1 MKFVKVLN
9 ARDELL
15 LPRVKW
21 CASFACHAR
30 GLTFRRSLAPDEGL
44 ILVWRQAGIVVSS
57 ITMFFV
63 NFAIAAVWLDDE
75 RRVVHKT
82 LARPW
87 RPFYASPRPA
97 RYVLEGP
104 PALLERIAV
113 GDILS
118 FKETSG

>member
-1 MKFVKVLN
+1 MKFVTVLN
-9 ARDELL
+9 ARDEML
-15 LPRVKW
+15 LPRAKW
-21 CASFACHAR
+21 CASFASRLR

-44 ILVWRQAGIVVSS
+44 ILVERRASVAATS
-57 ITMFFV
+57 IHMFFV
-63 NFAIAAVWLDDE
+63 SFAIAAVWLDDE
-75 RRVVHKT
+75 RCVVHKA

-113 GDILS
+113 GDILN

>member
-1 MKFVKVLN
+1 MKLVKVLN

-15 LPRVKW
+15 LSRVRW
-21 CASFACHAR
+21 CASFASRLR
-30 GLTFRRSLAPDEGL
+30 GLTFRRALAPDEGL
-44 ILVWRQAGIVVSS
+44 ILVERRAAVAATS
-57 ITMFFV
+57 IHMFFV
-63 NFAIAAVWLDDE
+63 SFAIAAVWLDDE

-118 FKETSG
+118 FKETPE

>member
-1 MKFVKVLN
+1 MKFVKVLD
-9 ARDELL
+9 ARGEPLL
-15 LPRVKW
+15 ARAKW
-21 CASFACHAR
+21 CPSFMSRLR

-44 ILVWRQAGIVVSS
+44 ILAERRASVVATS
-57 ITMFFV
+57 IHMFFV

>member
-1 MKFVKVLN
+1 MRFVKVVN
-9 ARDELL
+9 EQDETLL
-15 LPRVKW
+15 AHTKW
-21 CASFACHAR
+21 CPSFASRLR

-44 ILVWRQAGIVVSS
+44 ILVERRASVAATS
-57 ITMFFV
+57 IHMFFV

>member
-9 ARDELL
+9 ARGEPLL
-15 LPRVKW
+15 ARTKW
-21 CASFACHAR
+21 CPSFASRLR

-44 ILVWRQAGIVVSS
+44 ILVERRASVAATS
-57 ITMFFV
+57 IHMFFV